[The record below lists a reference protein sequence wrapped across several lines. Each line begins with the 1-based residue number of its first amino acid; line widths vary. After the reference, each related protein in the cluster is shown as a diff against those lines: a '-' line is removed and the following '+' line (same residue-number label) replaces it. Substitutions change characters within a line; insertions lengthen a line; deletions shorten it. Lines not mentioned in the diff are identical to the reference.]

1 MRIIQCHI
9 SLLEDH
15 AFIGLVQLGVLQI
28 AGCGLTSMPP
38 VSDVKGT
45 LTELSLNSNRISCV
59 PHGYFLG
66 FKKLSSLSL
75 VGNLLIEIPNV
86 SDLASTLYSLGVSR
100 NNITCFPKWMLN
112 ISMANLRDLPIS
124 ENRIREFPPMIL
136 RCQSQL
142 ESVNLRWNELTTVPQ
157 YNGVTRNITATVTIL
172 GNPLHCD
179 SSLAWLVR
187 ASQIGTDDIT
197 TGAVEYSGGQ
207 CESPQ
212 RLKGRSLDNMGLY

>member
-1 MRIIQCHI
+1 MRIIRCHI

-15 AFIGLVQLGVLQI
+15 AFIGLVQLKVLQI
-28 AGCGLTSMPP
+28 AECGRTSMAP

-45 LTELSLNSNRISCV
+45 LTELSLNSDHISCV
-59 PHGYFLG
+59 PHGYFQG
-66 FKKLSSLSL
+66 FKKLCSLSL

-86 SDLASTLYSLGVSR
+86 SDLASTLSSGVSR

-136 RCQSQL
+136 HCQSQL

-157 YNGVTRNITATVTIL
+157 YNGVTRNITTTVTIL
-172 GNPLHCD
+172 GNPLHSD
-179 SSLAWLVR
+179 SSLAWLAR
-187 ASQIGTDDIT
+187 A
-197 TGAVEYSGGQ
+197 
-207 CESPQ
+207 
-212 RLKGRSLDNMGLY
+212 R